1 MLYKRDIEKILDRYV
16 KFPSISIMG
25 PRQSGKTT
33 IAQHYFKK
41 HVFVSL
47 ENPNT
52 REFAINDPEGFLKE
66 YENENGIII
75 DEFQYAPQ
83 LLSYIQLEIDAKDRP
98 GYFVLTG
105 SQNYLVNQTI
115 NQSLAGRIGILTLL
129 PLSINELKQAN
140 LLDDRAQKTIL
151 MGGYPRLYKKDI
163 EPSDFYSSYI
173 HTYIEKDVRQIINI
187 QELAIFQKFIALC
200 AGRIGQEIN
209 FSEISSLAGI
219 SITTTKRWLSLLESS
234 FIIFFLQ
241 PYYNNYNKRL
251 TKSPKLYFYDTGV
264 VCELLKINSTSMITN
279 SLFKGPLF
287 KNLMIADL
295 VKQFANLGKRQS
307 LYFWRDQNDRVEVD
321 CLVEIAPNEIKAIE
335 LKASETFSHS
345 FFDGLKKWN
354 NISNT
359 SPENNIVIYAG
370 EDGQTRNF
378 GKLMPWKKS
387 TDLIEKIL
395 NLKN

>member
-1 MLYKRDIEKILDRYV
+1 MLYKRDIEEILNRYV
-16 KFPSISIMG
+16 KFPAISIMG

-33 IAQHYFKK
+33 LAQNYFKN
-41 HVFVSL
+41 HTFVSL
-47 ENPNT
+47 ENPNI

-66 YENENGIII
+66 YENETGLII

-105 SQNYLVNQTI
+105 SQNYLVNQAI
-115 NQSLAGRIGILTLL
+115 SQSLAGRIGILKLL
-129 PLSINELKQAN
+129 PLSINELKEN
-140 LLDDRAQKTIL
+140 DLLEERPQKIIL
-151 MGGYPRLYKKDI
+151 KGGYPRLYQKNI

-187 QELAIFQKFIALC
+187 QELAIFQKFLSLC
-200 AGRIGQEIN
+200 AGRVGQEIN

-219 SITTTKRWLSLLESS
+219 SLTTTKRWLSLLESS

-241 PYYNNYNKRL
+241 PFHNNYNKRL

-264 VCELLKINSTSMITN
+264 VCELLKINSTMMVTN

-287 KNLMIADL
+287 ENLIVADFI
-295 VKQFANLGKRQS
+295 KQFANLGKRES
-307 LYFWRDQNDRVEVD
+307 IYFWRDQNDRVEVD
-321 CLVEIAPNEIKAIE
+321 CLIEKYTNNIIPIE
-335 LKASETFSHS
+335 LKASETFSLS

-354 NISNT
+354 TISET
-359 SPENNIVIYAG
+359 PAENNMVIYAG
-370 EDGQTRNF
+370 QDSQTRTF
-378 GKLMPWKKS
+378 GKVIPWSKS
-387 TDLIEKIL
+387 SDLIKKIL
-395 NLKN
+395 Y